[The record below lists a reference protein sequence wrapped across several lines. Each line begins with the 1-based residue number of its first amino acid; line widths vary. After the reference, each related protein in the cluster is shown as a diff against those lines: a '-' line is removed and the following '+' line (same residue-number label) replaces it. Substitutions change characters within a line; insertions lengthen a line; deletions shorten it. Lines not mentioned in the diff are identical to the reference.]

1 MKKNK
6 TGVLTTRTSELVTEI
21 MDYISK
27 DEEHIF
33 YDRSRSYIAHKI
45 LLDWAKKEKA
55 NI

>member
-6 TGVLTTRTSELVTEI
+6 TGVLTSRTSELVIEI

-55 NI
+55 NL